1 MSDVARAVL
10 TVSTPSTA
18 AVKRSAIPVLSKQF
32 MPWLTIRTACRL
44 ELNGQG
50 ICAEAVIDRRK
61 TNTHVAADTRYA
73 GMHIPPHVGWTGTPQ
88 TIGYRLKG

>member
-1 MSDVARAVL
+1 
-10 TVSTPSTA
+10 
-18 AVKRSAIPVLSKQF
+18 